1 MDRLMERFNSGV
13 VKSLGENAWDQLSEM
28 VPTEMQGLSGLLRGA
43 FQEAPGAPLITVRL
57 WVDPWDTDERWTAM
71 VRGRELGDP
80 QFWEW
85 LADEPMCRV
94 PFVRP
99 EFKSQCLR
107 CGDDACIHG
116 AALTYHWILR
126 VKALPKFLLLL
137 LNRRGRHYHT
147 NLNVQPIV
155 RVPVVLGTNL
165 DRTRR
170 ELVAILESSLK
181 VAIDQRDDLFGGGAS
196 AHTRERD

>member
-1 MDRLMERFNSGV
+1 MDRLIERFHKGV
-13 VKSLGENAWDQLSEM
+13 ARSLGEGSWDRLSAL

-43 FQEAPGAPLITVRL
+43 FQKAPGAPLITVRL
-57 WVDPWDTDERWTAM
+57 WVDPWNTDERWTAM

-80 QFWEW
+80 EFWEW
-85 LADEPMCRV
+85 LSDEPLCRI

-99 EFKSQCLR
+99 EFKSQCHA
-107 CGDDACIHG
+107 CGDTPCIHG
-116 AALTYHWILR
+116 AALTYHWLLR
-126 VKALPKFLLLL
+126 VKSLPKFLLLL
-137 LNRRGRHYHT
+137 LNRRGRNYHT

-181 VAIDQRDDLFGGGAS
+181 AAIDQRDDLFGGEAS
-196 AHTRERD
+196 ATNRERD